1 MPSFRRVAWAV
12 AACVASVGLAVLGA
26 NAGCRKAPPDENVYT
41 GSGGAK
47 PPPSGTTPDSG
58 DFDKRALLQ
67 AAGECAVGRYRDFEG
82 SARALRDAA
91 AAWRD
96 DPSDV
101 RRDAA
106 RDAWRAAMAA
116 WEQAEVFRVGPAARS
131 SEPGGKNLRDQIYSW
146 SLFHRCTIEEQL
158 VDETYARP
166 EFATTLISTRG
177 LGGFE
182 FLAFYGGT
190 DNACPGGSPINA
202 LGSWNR
208 LGPEEIGR
216 RKARYAAAIADN
228 IGGHVATLLAAWD
241 PGGGNFLNE
250 LVAAGAGSATFGTNQ
265 DAFNALS
272 AALFY
277 VEMEV
282 KDEKLGKPL
291 GLNDCTRGRCP
302 EAVES
307 PYARI
312 SKENIKA
319 NLIGFRR
326 LFQGCGEN
334 GAGLGFDDWL
344 RAVGASDLSDR
355 MIAALATAQ
364 AAVDALAGMSLEQ
377 ALESAPA
384 KVEALYGAVKTLTDL
399 LKTEFITVLNL
410 ELPKGSEGDND

>member
-1 MPSFRRVAWAV
+1 MRCFLRIAWAV
-12 AACVASVGLAVLGA
+12 AACAASVGLAVLGA

-41 GSGGAK
+41 GSGGSK
-47 PPPSGTTPDSG
+47 PPPAGTTPDSG

-67 AAGECAVGRYRDFEG
+67 AAGECAIGRYRDFEG

-91 AAWRD
+91 AEWRD
-96 DPSDV
+96 DPSDA
-101 RRDAA
+101 RRAA
-106 RDAWRAAMAA
+106 VQQVWRAAMAT

-131 SEPGGKNLRDQIYSW
+131 GDPGGKNLRDQIYSW
-146 SLFHRCTIEEQL
+146 PLFHRCTIEEQL

-166 EFATTLISTRG
+166 EFATSLISTRG

-190 DNACPGGSPINA
+190 DNACPSGSPINA

-228 IGGHVATLLAAWD
+228 IGGHVAALLAAWD
-241 PGGGNFLNE
+241 PAGGNFLHE
-250 LVAAGAGSATFGTNQ
+250 LTAAGAGSATFATPQ

-272 AALFY
+272 DALFY
-277 VEMEV
+277 VEQEV
-282 KDEKLGKPL
+282 KDDKLGKPL
-291 GLNDCTRGRCP
+291 GLNDCTQGRCP

-307 PYARI
+307 RYARI
-312 SKENIKA
+312 SKENITA

-326 LFQGCGEN
+326 LFQGCGDN

-344 RAVGASDLSDR
+344 RAVGASDLADR
-355 MIAALATAQ
+355 MIAMLASTQ
-364 AAVDALAGMSLEQ
+364 AAADALDGSLEQ
-377 ALESAPA
+377 ALESSPA
-384 KVEALYGAVKTLTDL
+384 KVEALHRAVKTLTDL
-399 LKTEFITVLNL
+399 LKTEFVTVLNL